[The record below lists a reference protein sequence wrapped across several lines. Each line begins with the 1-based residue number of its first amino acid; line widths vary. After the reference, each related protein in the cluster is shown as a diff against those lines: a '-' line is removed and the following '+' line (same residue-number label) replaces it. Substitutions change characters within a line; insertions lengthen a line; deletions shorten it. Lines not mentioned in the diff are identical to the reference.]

1 MRSGYLFE
9 HLVLACTIVLM
20 IERSWSYQIDHLLE
34 ILILTLK
41 NFIRTPVLR
50 YLGICYVSYIW
61 SVWAIPTYR
70 VYRLYDTYNIGGIII
85 RDL

>member
-41 NFIRTPVLR
+41 NFIRTPVLS
-50 YLGICYVSYIW
+50 ICYVSYIW